1 MTRQPDPLLSKEKS
15 KRRIP
20 LETDPIVIKE
30 LMQTLSDNGW
40 MVELETSSLLFK
52 KEGAR
57 LIYLRRLNILQIYW
71 AGYGTQAIE
80 ALVADFDSAEDIIVW
95 SDQLH
100 GMELIQPSSPFFED
114 DEEDEDDVYEYD
126 EKQPLAHLSPADI
139 IRSIFS

>member
-1 MTRQPDPLLSKEKS
+1 MGRHPDPFLSKEKS
-15 KRRIP
+15 KRRQP

-30 LMQTLSDNGW
+30 LMQTLSETGW
-40 MVELETSSLLFK
+40 MVEPETTSLLFK
-52 KEGAR
+52 KGEAR

-80 ALVADFDSAEDIIVW
+80 ALLADFDTAEDIIVW

-100 GMELIQPSSPFFED
+100 GMELIQPSLPFDID
-114 DEEDEDDVYEYD
+114 DEDDDVYEYD
-126 EKQPLAHLSPADI
+126 EEQPLAHLSPADI

>member
-1 MTRQPDPLLSKEKS
+1 MGRHPDPLLSKEKS

-30 LMQTLSDNGW
+30 LMQTLSETGW
-40 MVELETSSLLFK
+40 MVEPETTSLLFK
-52 KEGAR
+52 KGEAR

-80 ALVADFDSAEDIIVW
+80 ALLADFDTAEDIIVW

-100 GMELIQPSSPFFED
+100 GMELIQPSLPFD
-114 DEEDEDDVYEYD
+114 IDDEDDDYEYD
-126 EKQPLAHLSPADI
+126 EEQPLAHLSPADI